1 VPAFTWAAAKEKSII
16 HFSRSIQKGP
26 GADRGLRAP
35 RGSTGT
41 PHTLRLC
48 FPFTCRQT
56 NKKRSWHR
64 RKMRSAAGYAPL
76 LHTGPGSPPSS
87 YTTAVRASQRYCQL
101 AHRAFI
107 ILHLYIHTYIY
118 IYSFLERGGQR
129 CSGMAGLRPCISS
142 GGTKPGAGSC
152 QPLAAGG
159 CALPPPS
166 AEPRRSSNKSR
177 RAAAAGRVKGAG
189 GSVIPK
195 GRGGQEG
202 AGAKVHRGPRWG
214 ARWGRGWRCARGLPA
229 WFGAS
234 QPRGGTEEGE
244 GGDASPGSPFPAL
257 SSTIRPD
264 PRRKHAPRHP
274 EAPLPPFG

>member
-1 VPAFTWAAAKEKSII
+1 MPGSSPTPSDFAFLLHAGRQTKSRAGTAGRCGARLGTLRSRTRDRAARPAFTLQ
-16 HFSRSIQKGP
+16 RC
-26 GADRGLRAP
+26 AP
-35 RGSTGT
+35 RSDIAS
-41 PHTLRLC
+41 LRIEHSL
-48 FPFTCRQT
+48 F
-56 NKKRSWHR
+56 
-64 RKMRSAAGYAPL
+64 YI
-76 LHTGPGSPPSS
+76 
-87 YTTAVRASQRYCQL
+87 YTQAY
-101 AHRAFI
+101 
-107 ILHLYIHTYIY
+107 TYIFFCL
-118 IYSFLERGGQR
+118 FLERGGQR
-129 CSGMAGLRPCISS
+129 CSGMAEPRPCISS

-152 QPLAAGG
+152 QPFAAGG

-177 RAAAAGRVKGAG
+177 RAAAAGRAKGAG

-195 GRGGQEG
+195 GRGGQKG

-214 ARWGRGWRCARGLPA
+214 ARWGRGWQCARGLPA

-244 GGDASPGSPFPAL
+244 GGDASPGSHFPTL

-274 EAPLPPFG
+274 EAQLRPFGRKR